1 MEHGS
6 QIGTSFSAIEKTLF
20 CMPFVPEIEER
31 GKKKKPNP
39 KPFLSVYSYSC
50 ISCLQQMVLSHW
62 FLLFSLRVDL
72 SYLSIT
78 AFKFD

>member
-1 MEHGS
+1 MWSMAVRLGPVFQPLRRH
-6 QIGTSFSAIEKTLF
+6 FSVCLLCQKLR
-20 CMPFVPEIEER
+20 R